1 MKSEK
6 EDDDKSD
13 KQDKRLTKKENTESK
28 KALFMQWFI
37 AFCIDILII
46 SFITSFVVFPFYDGE
61 NSTKLNEEA
70 NRVITSYYN
79 EEISFNEYL
88 DEFMSISYQL
98 AKNDGLIALVGII
111 IEILYFVVYQLYK
124 NGQTIGKKLMK
135 IKVIS
140 IKNELTMNQMI
151 FRALLI
157 NSILLELIS
166 FGFMLF
172 SSKEVYFYGVG
183 IFEIIQSIIIVSSA
197 LMIMYSKNS
206 RGIHDLVT
214 HTEVIKL

>member
-1 MKSEK
+1 
-6 EDDDKSD
+6 
-13 KQDKRLTKKENTESK
+13 
-28 KALFMQWFI
+28 
-37 AFCIDILII
+37 
-46 SFITSFVVFPFYDGE
+46 
-61 NSTKLNEEA
+61 
-70 NRVITSYYN
+70 
-79 EEISFNEYL
+79 
-88 DEFMSISYQL
+88 
-98 AKNDGLIALVGII
+98 
-111 IEILYFVVYQLYK
+111 
-124 NGQTIGKKLMK
+124 MK